1 MEICLKNKI
10 IYDFLHNYKK
20 KKWTNIIRSLLEIAI
35 INLYTSFKRNNFS
48 EEDLS
53 IIIETLKLK
62 YYRPKLLISNNMKSK
77 KQMNINKNETI
88 DIDILK
94 FRNNLRS
101 NLQDYLNE
109 TKHSYR
115 SYSKKA
121 KNINELNIYNI
132 NENKTFH
139 YSKERQ
145 VTPIKRLINYNETE
159 VSQRVNE
166 YKNILNTRHIKS
178 NFNSIDKN
186 NRILDYFTVEN
197 SDPFNNTYQTI
208 SNTYKN
214 NHQKS
219 NYSFS
224 IDFNNPNYI
233 KVNKNNSKIKIN
245 ENRKKNTIEKG
256 YLTKKENNYYENN
269 DKEKT
274 AKNNKIKRNKFVN
287 NNLINNV
294 HKKYKTNFNLFAY
307 YNKKPIPKKD
317 ETKNSINLSKTNYY
331 KERRK
336 LSNLPNNI
344 NYSLFQNSPKRR
356 NTEFKVFTKLQQYK
370 IGIVNSNQTSVKRTN
385 LKEKK
390 SMQFSNIKKNIK
402 AITLRNL
409 LNKERT
415 IENNSNLGIK
425 DDINNINSN
434 INDINYSRYSK
445 NLYEKGQSIING
457 NNNRKKVINYNSFIK
472 YKNEKKGVFLN
483 DPLLF

>member
-159 VSQRVNE
+159 VSQRDNE

-186 NRILDYFTVEN
+186 NRILDYYTIEN

-208 SNTYKN
+208 SNT
-214 NHQKS
+214 HQKS

-245 ENRKKNTIEKG
+245 ENRNKNIIEKG
-256 YLTKKENNYYENN
+256 YLIKKENNDYEKN
-269 DKEKT
+269 DNEKISR
-274 AKNNKIKRNKFVN
+274 NNKIKKNKIVN

-294 HKKYKTNFNLFAY
+294 YKKYKTNFNLFTY
-307 YNKKPIPKKD
+307 YNQNPIPKKD
-317 ETKNSINLSKTNYY
+317 KTKNSINLSKANNY
-331 KERRK
+331 KEKRK

-344 NYSLFQNSPKRR
+344 NYSLFQSSPKER

-370 IGIVNSNQTSVKRTN
+370 NGIVNSNQTSVKRKN

-402 AITLRNL
+402 GITLRNF
-409 LNKERT
+409 LNKERK
-415 IENNSNLGIK
+415 IESNSNIVIN

-434 INDINYSRYSK
+434 INDINYSRYNN
-445 NLYEKGQSIING
+445 NLYEKGQSIITAH
-457 NNNRKKVINYNSFIK
+457 NRKKVINYNSFIK

-483 DPLLF
+483 DPLVF